1 MPPPANRR
9 KLRKREIVLA
19 VTTGA
24 LAAGAAA
31 GILSDGFG
39 GPGSSFESQVDN
51 AAFENAAYEVG
62 AFEEITTVG
71 PQDVVVTQG
80 DTFSARAEGSTGALA
95 LLEVVVEDGKL
106 VIRPKGEYR
115 FGFDWDRLQPATIYV
130 TVPTL
135 EGVSL
140 AGSGDIRIDKI
151 EGEEFVGAL
160 AGPGTLSI
168 AAMTVDEADFRIG
181 GSGNVVAAGT
191 AREARVSI
199 GGSGEV
205 RAGGLRTQTAT
216 ISIGGSGDVALTAE
230 DEVDVSI
237 AGSGNVGISGPA
249 RCSVRQFGSGNV
261 DCSGGGGTGGAAD

>member
-1 MPPPANRR
+1 MPPPAQRPR
-9 KLRKREIVLA
+9 LRKREIVLA
-19 VTTGA
+19 IGAGA

-39 GPGSSFESQVDN
+39 GPGSVLVEVDN
-51 AAFENAAYEVG
+51 AASENASYEVG
-62 AFEEITTVG
+62 DFEEITTVG
-71 PQDVVVTQG
+71 PQDIVVTQG
-80 DTFSARAEGSTGALA
+80 DSFSAQAEGSAEALA
-95 LLEVVVEDGKL
+95 LLQVVVEDGKL

-115 FGFDWDRLQPATIYV
+115 FGFDWDRLRPATVYV

-140 AGSGDIRIDKI
+140 AGSGDIRVDKI
-151 EGEEFVGAL
+151 EGDEFVGTI
-160 AGPGTLSI
+160 AGPGTLTI

-191 AREARVSI
+191 AREARISI

-205 RAGGLRTQTAT
+205 RAGGLRSRTAT
-216 ISIGGSGDVALTAE
+216 VSIGGSGNVSLTAD

-237 AGSGNVGISGPA
+237 AGSGNVDISGPA
-249 RCSVRQFGSGNV
+249 QCSVRQFGSGNV
-261 DCSGGGGTGGAAD
+261 ECSGGGGTTD